1 MILTISYFHTTIY
14 LQFHKCA
21 IILYIRRNIMKNIKI
36 GTTLIIIGNILYIT
50 YIYFSK
56 SGLSNFGDFFNGLLL
71 GLSIG
76 INLIGII
83 LTVASIAKKW

>member
-1 MILTISYFHTTIY
+1 
-14 LQFHKCA
+14 
-21 IILYIRRNIMKNIKI
+21 MKNIKI
-36 GTTLIIIGNILYIT
+36 GTTLIIIGNILYIS

-56 SGLSNFGDFFNGLLL
+56 SGSSNFGDFCNGLLL

-83 LTVASIAKKW
+83 LTVSSIPKNDNRK

>member
-1 MILTISYFHTTIY
+1 
-14 LQFHKCA
+14 
-21 IILYIRRNIMKNIKI
+21 MKNIKI
-36 GTTLIIIGNILYIT
+36 GTTLIIIGNILYII

-56 SGLSNFGDFFNGLLL
+56 SESSNFGDFFNGLLL

-83 LTVASIAKKW
+83 LTVASIAKNDNWK

>member
-1 MILTISYFHTTIY
+1 
-14 LQFHKCA
+14 
-21 IILYIRRNIMKNIKI
+21 MKNIKI

-56 SGLSNFGDFFNGLLL
+56 SGLSNLGDFFNGLLL